1 MPFLSTSSSRSS
13 TVRWFTCRRV
23 KALASSANGSA
34 GRAADDDDDD
44 DDAAAAEAEAEAA
57 FSFRAGNGTR
67 IWARVRLST
76 HDSDGTSTLIRD
88 PE

>member
-13 TVRWFTCRRV
+13 TVRWFTRRCV

-34 GRAADDDDDD
+34 GRAAEDDDDDS
-44 DDAAAAEAEAEAA
+44 AAAEAEAA